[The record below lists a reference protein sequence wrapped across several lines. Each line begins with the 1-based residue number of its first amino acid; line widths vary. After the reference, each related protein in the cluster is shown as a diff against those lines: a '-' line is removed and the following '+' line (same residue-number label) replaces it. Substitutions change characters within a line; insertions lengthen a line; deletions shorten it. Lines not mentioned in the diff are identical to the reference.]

1 MMMEVVFLGTGNA
14 FASGGRNAMA
24 ILLRVDGFGVLLDC
38 GPTTLVAL
46 KRASLSPS
54 DVDLV
59 LLSHHHGD
67 HFAGVPFLLCH
78 QRYVGRRAKPFRVCG
93 PTGTVSI
100 LEKATSLFFPGI
112 EPAPFPIEYRD
123 LQPEEEQSEER
134 LSFRPFRVDH
144 FSSGIAF
151 GYRVEM
157 GGKTVV
163 YSGDT
168 AWTDVLARESG
179 GADLFICECS
189 SLARTSEKHTSHDD
203 LVDNRGRITARRTML
218 VHAGDDVIAREEAL
232 AFELARDGMRMTL

>member
-1 MMMEVVFLGTGNA
+1 MEVVFLGTGNA

-24 ILLRVDGFGVLLDC
+24 ILLRTDGFGVLLDC

-67 HFAGVPFLLCH
+67 HFAGVPLLLCH
-78 QRYVGRRAKPFRVCG
+78 ERYVGRRAKPFRVCG
-93 PTGTVSI
+93 PEGTVSL
-100 LEKATSLFFPGI
+100 LERATSLFFPGI
-112 EPAPFPIEYRD
+112 EPAPFPIEYGD
-123 LQPEEEQSEER
+123 LHPGDEQNEGR
-134 LSFRPFRVDH
+134 VTFRPFRVDH
-144 FSSGIAF
+144 FPSGVAF

-168 AWTDVLARESG
+168 AWTDVLARESA
-179 GADLFICECS
+179 GADLFVCECS
-189 SLARTSEKHTSHDD
+189 SLDPTPEKHTSHDD
-203 LVDNRGRITARRTML
+203 LARNRGHITARRTLL
-218 VHAGDDVIAREEAL
+218 VHPGDDVIAREQEL
-232 AFELARDGMRMTL
+232 VFELARDGMRVML

>member
-1 MMMEVVFLGTGNA
+1 MEIVFLGTGNA

-24 ILLRVDGFGVLLDC
+24 ILLRAEGFGVLLDC

-78 QRYVGRRAKPFRVCG
+78 ERYVGRRAKPFRIYG
-93 PTGTVSI
+93 PEGTVPL
-100 LEKATSLFFPGI
+100 LEKATRLFFPGI

-123 LQPEEEQSEER
+123 LHPEEQQNEGGR

-144 FSSGIAF
+144 FPSGVAF
-151 GYRVEM
+151 GYRVDM

-168 AWTDVLARESG
+168 AWTDVLARESE
-179 GADLFICECS
+179 GADLFVCECS
-189 SLARTSEKHTSHDD
+189 SLEGTAEKHTSHDD
-203 LVDNRGRITARRTML
+203 LTRNRGRIAATRTLL
-218 VHAGDDVIAREEAL
+218 VHVGDDVIAREEEL
-232 AFELARDGMRMTL
+232 AFELARDGMRVTL

>member
-1 MMMEVVFLGTGNA
+1 MEVVFLGTGNA

-24 ILLRVDGFGVLLDC
+24 ILLRSDGFGVLLDC

-78 QRYVGRRAKPFRVCG
+78 ERYVGRRAKPFRVCG
-93 PTGTVSI
+93 PQGTVSI

-123 LQPEEEQSEER
+123 LTPEEEQSEER

-144 FSSGIAF
+144 FPKGVAF

-168 AWTDVLARESG
+168 AWTDVLARESE
-179 GADLFICECS
+179 GADLFVCECS
-189 SLARTSEKHTSHDD
+189 SLAPTTEKHTSHDE
-203 LVDNRGRITARRTML
+203 LLENRGGITARRTLL
-218 VHAGDDVIAREEAL
+218 VHAGDDVIAGEREL
-232 AFELARDGMRMTL
+232 AFELARDGMRVTL

>member
-1 MMMEVVFLGTGNA
+1 MELLFLGTGDA

-24 ILLRVDGFGVLLDC
+24 ILLRTEGFGVLLDC

-78 QRYVGRRAKPFRVCG
+78 ERYVGRRAKPFRVYG
-93 PTGTVSI
+93 PAGTVS
-100 LEKATSLFFPGI
+100 LVEKATSLFFPGI
-112 EPAPFPIEYRD
+112 EPAPFSIDYRD
-123 LQPEEEQSEER
+123 LEPEEEQHEGDR
-134 LSFRPFRVDH
+134 LSIRPFRVDH
-144 FSSGIAF
+144 FPSGVAF
-151 GYRVEM
+151 GYRVEI

-168 AWTDVLARESG
+168 AWTDVLGRESE
-179 GADLFICECS
+179 GADLFVCECS
-189 SLARTSEKHTSHDD
+189 SLERTGQKHTSHDD
-203 LVDNRGRITARRTML
+203 LVRNRGRITARRTLL
-218 VHAGDDVIAREEAL
+218 VHAGDDVIAREEEL
-232 AFELARDGMRMTL
+232 AFELARDGMRVQL